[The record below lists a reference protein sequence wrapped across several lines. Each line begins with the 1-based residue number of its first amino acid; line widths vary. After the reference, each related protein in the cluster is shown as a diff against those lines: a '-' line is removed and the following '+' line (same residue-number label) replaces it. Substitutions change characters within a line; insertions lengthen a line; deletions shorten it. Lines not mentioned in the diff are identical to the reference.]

1 MVTVNVNKKYLLQLI
16 GKKVSDAQLEEALH
30 QIKSPIDS
38 MDSDNLVIEVN
49 GDRPDLLSAEGI
61 SRALKGYLGIEKG
74 NPVEKFQKSGIIVN
88 IDSSVKAVREF
99 IVCAVIENLKISKD
113 DFADLIQIQE
123 KLTLTHGRKR
133 KKVAIG
139 LHDMSMLVAPYFYKA
154 VEPKSVSFIP
164 LGKDRKMDLQEIIEK
179 HEKGID
185 YAYILDGAK
194 KYPVIF
200 DSKNQVLSFPPIING
215 ALTMLTTNTRYIF
228 IDITGLDYH
237 ACNIALNIL
246 CQDFADRG
254 AVVKTVEIKSGGN
267 SITSPETSPEKM
279 ELDIGFANKLLG
291 TELSAKQ
298 IIECLEKQR
307 ISAKIKNAKTIECLI
322 PKYRADFLHPVDLVE
337 EVALGYGYNKFVP
350 RQPSVYTKG
359 ELSENTKLIDDAASL
374 MVGFGFMQIN
384 TPILTNAKLAQK
396 VKSDSKLVKI
406 SNPISEEYENVRA
419 SLLPQILDTLSKN
432 THNIYPQKIFEIG
445 STIVANPKIDVQC
458 ENNISIAAAIASPTA
473 NISDLSPVLLELL
486 KKLQLEFDLH
496 KSELKM
502 FISGRQSQLKGR
514 NGIFGEFGEIN
525 PEILELL
532 KMEVPV
538 SAFEIIIK
546 RN

>member
-1 MVTVNVNKKYLLQLI
+1 MVTVNVSKKYLLQLA
-16 GKKVSDAQLEEALH
+16 GKKLSDLQLEEALH

-38 MDSDNLVIEVN
+38 QDGNNLVIEVN

-61 SRALKGYLGIEKG
+61 SRALKGYLGVEKG
-74 NPVEKFQKSGIIVN
+74 IPSEKFGKSGMVVN
-88 IDSSVKAVREF
+88 VDSSVKSVREF
-99 IVCAVIENLKISKD
+99 IVCAVVENLKISD
-113 DFADLIQIQE
+113 DDLADLIQIQE

-139 LHDMSMLVAPYFYKA
+139 LHDTSMLTAPYFYKA
-154 VEPKSVSFIP
+154 VDPKSISFIP

-215 ALTMLTTNTRYIF
+215 ALTMLTTNTKSIF

-254 AVVKTVEIKSGGN
+254 ASVKTVEIKSGGKA
-267 SITSPETSPEKM
+267 ITTPETAPEKM

-298 IIECLEKQR
+298 IVECLKKQR
-307 ISAKIKNAKTIECLI
+307 ISAKIKNPKTIECLI

-337 EVALGYGYNKFVP
+337 EVALGYGFNKFIP
-350 RQPSVYTKG
+350 KQPSVYTKG
-359 ELSENTKLIDDAASL
+359 ELSENTKLIDDAVGL
-374 MVGFGFMQIN
+374 MIGFGFMQIN
-384 TPILTNAKLAQK
+384 TPILTNEKLAGK
-396 VKSDSKLVKI
+396 VKSISPLVKI
-406 SNPISEEYENVRA
+406 LNPISEEYENVRS
-419 SLLPQILDTLSKN
+419 SLLPQMLDTLSKN

-445 STIVANPKIDVQC
+445 STIIANPKIAVQC

-486 KKLQLEFDLH
+486 GKLQLEFDLH

-502 FISGRQSQLKGR
+502 FISGRQATLKGK
-514 NGIFGEFGEIN
+514 GAIFGEIGEIS
-525 PEILELL
+525 PEILEML
-532 KMEVPV
+532 KMEVPI
-538 SAFEIIIK
+538 SAFEIVIK